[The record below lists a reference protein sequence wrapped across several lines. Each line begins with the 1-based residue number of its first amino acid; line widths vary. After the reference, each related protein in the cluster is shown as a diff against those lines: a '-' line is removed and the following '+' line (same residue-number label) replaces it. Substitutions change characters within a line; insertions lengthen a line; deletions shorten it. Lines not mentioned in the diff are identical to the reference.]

1 MEKSRYICD
10 DFIEMISYAKKGFF
24 PDSVSELT
32 SHICSSN
39 FMIVTSVFFYLVC
52 NISKQFYISKQFLS
66 LQSLMLVITEM
77 QAHLQFFCVIGNERN
92 RALALNGSYGS
103 ISFFFTSSYPIFRA
117 SAFSSLP
124 CFLGHALGWV
134 SSAWGT
140 LLPVRGRGAI
150 P

>member
-1 MEKSRYICD
+1 
-10 DFIEMISYAKKGFF
+10 
-24 PDSVSELT
+24 
-32 SHICSSN
+32 
-39 FMIVTSVFFYLVC
+39 
-52 NISKQFYISKQFLS
+52 
-66 LQSLMLVITEM
+66 MLVITEM
-77 QAHLQFFCVIGNERN
+77 QAHSQFFCVIGNERN

-124 CFLGHALGWV
+124 CFLGRALGWV

-150 P
+150 PSIGLVQLRTLKKHYVTHIILMIVQMWFEFTHHFFLFHSVADYVVSKR